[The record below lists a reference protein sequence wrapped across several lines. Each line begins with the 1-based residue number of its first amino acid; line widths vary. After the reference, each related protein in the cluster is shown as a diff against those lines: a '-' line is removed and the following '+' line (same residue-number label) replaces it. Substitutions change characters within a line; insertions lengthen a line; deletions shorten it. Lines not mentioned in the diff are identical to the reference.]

1 MQVPGWLR
9 EDVFWAGSGRFRC
22 GFRAGSRGP
31 GVGSGLVTGGS
42 ANAWLCFTATS
53 VLHLGCISI
62 SFFARQSNIRTLQLV
77 QNDTSLARVVIVS
90 TSSN

>member
-1 MQVPGWLR
+1 MQPLAFGEGLGLVSGGLVQVPGWLR

-42 ANAWLCFTATS
+42 ANA
-53 VLHLGCISI
+53 
-62 SFFARQSNIRTLQLV
+62 
-77 QNDTSLARVVIVS
+77 
-90 TSSN
+90 